1 METTV
6 LSPQE
11 AVEYEEFKRTRREAE
26 IAVTLGKLTIDA
38 SRRETDKYALKR
50 ACAAA
55 KKLHAYGVLVSPVH
69 AVQARRYLSGSP
81 AVVVCHVGGTG
92 ETLPA
97 IKKAEAKKAASQG
110 ARELRLV
117 LCYSALRSGNVQYLK
132 KEIKKVRKAV
142 KKCAVTVSL
151 EDHTFGEE
159 ELMRGVR
166 AACDAGAEAV
176 CVRGEIPLVLR
187 AVQTS
192 AGRVRVE
199 VSGVENAEQ
208 LRSLLKAGAQ
218 RATTSCAEQLCG
230 ELYRAAEEEAVLLTA
245 APSAAYLQQTESESV
260 S

>member
-50 ACAAA
+50 ACETA
-55 KKLHAYGVLVSPVH
+55 KKMHAYGVLVSPVH
-69 AVQARRYLSGSP
+69 AAQARRYLSGSP
-81 AVVVCHVGGTG
+81 TVVVCLVGGTG
-92 ETLPA
+92 ESLPA
-97 IKKAEAKKAASQG
+97 IKKAEAKKAVSKG
-110 ARELRLV
+110 AKELRLV
-117 LCYSALRSGNVQYLK
+117 LCYSALRGGNVQYLK

-166 AACDAGAEAV
+166 AACDAGAEGV

-192 AGRVRVE
+192 AGRIRVE

-208 LRSLLKAGAQ
+208 LRSLIKAGAI
-218 RATTSCAEQLCG
+218 RATTPCAEQVAS

-245 APSAAYLQQTESESV
+245 PPSAVYLQQTETDSV